1 MYLATRGRID
11 PTVRNVKPR
20 VPMYLAT
27 RGRIDP
33 TVRNVKPQVPI
44 TCGCVGEEV
53 SRATILSAYIIE
65 DKHMDSYH
73 QRSLEDKS
81 PCFFKV
87 CNRTI

>member
-1 MYLATRGRID
+1 
-11 PTVRNVKPR
+11 VKPQE
-20 VPMYLAT
+20 PIYLAT

-44 TCGCVGEEV
+44 YLATCGCVGEEV

-81 PCFFKV
+81 PYFFLSL
-87 CNRTI
+87 